1 MKREP
6 NGIFVCFAGHQ
17 QINQGHI
24 PPHLQG
30 YHPRPSVPPH
40 SVMVSQAQ
48 PSSTSAG
55 TSELR
60 AVLSQPSK
68 LAQQEQQLIQQR
80 LQQQQQLAQQQQRER
95 EAREREAV
103 AREREAVAREREARE
118 REAVAREREARER
131 EAVARER
138 EARERETREREAVAR
153 EREAREREQ
162 HLGPRTPLQERQSP
176 GAPIMSAVHRL
187 PFPIQEAVRPSKH
200 AEPKVSPSAL
210 EARASHVQPPTD
222 YHLPKDVRDSRPGS
236 AFNPPDGRL
245 PTHPA
250 DARAPGMPHPE
261 RIGVPPH
268 LYPGDV
274 RFPHPGI
281 YPSGA
286 LSLGVGP
293 RMGMDPRMMF
303 PPGSAEHLQYLQ
315 QMAFAD
321 KQMQNLIAQ
330 QHGMQHSPHELP
342 LPDRVGSRPPSRP
355 TSAQPSPGV
364 TPSPHPQHSPGA
376 LQPHQPHPGMVPAPP
391 AQGRPSIPG
400 GPVIMGTGHE
410 APLPGPSD
418 PLFMLLQVSCS
429 ICGYYHL
436 ILRFMTNRKGI
447 LTHEYYLLF

>member
-6 NGIFVCFAGHQ
+6 NGILVCFAGHQ

-131 EAVARER
+131 E
-138 EARERETREREAVAR
+138 TREREAVAR
-153 EREAREREQ
+153 EREQ
-162 HLGPRTPLQERQSP
+162 HLRPRTPLQERQSP

-274 RFPHPGI
+274 RFPHPGM

-315 QMAFAD
+315 HMAFAD

-429 ICGYYHL
+429 ICGSYHL

>member
-1 MKREP
+1 MHMNETEL
-6 NGIFVCFAGHQ
+6 NCTFIFGFAGHQ

-30 YHPRPSVPPH
+30 YHPRPGVPPH
-40 SVMVSQAQ
+40 SVMASQAQ
-48 PSSTSAG
+48 PTSTSAG

-95 EAREREAV
+95 EAAAREREAAAREREAV

-118 REAVAREREARER
+118 RETREREA
-131 EAVARER
+131 AVA
-138 EARERETREREAVAR
+138 REREAVAR

-162 HLGPRTPLQERQSP
+162 HLRPRTPLQERQSP

-261 RIGVPPH
+261 RMGVPPH
-268 LYPGDV
+268 MYPGDV
-274 RFPHPGI
+274 RFPHPSM

-286 LSLGVGP
+286 LGLGVGP

-303 PPGSAEHLQYLQ
+303 PPGSAEHLQYMQHL
-315 QMAFAD
+315 AFAD

-342 LPDRVGSRPPSRP
+342 MPERVGSRPPSRP

-391 AQGRPSIPG
+391 AQGRPSIPA
-400 GPVIMGTGHE
+400 GPVLMGTGHE

-418 PLFMLLQVSCS
+418 PLFMLLQVSWCS
-429 ICGYYHL
+429 FCGQ
-436 ILRFMTNRKGI
+436 
-447 LTHEYYLLF
+447 

>member
-6 NGIFVCFAGHQ
+6 NGILVCFAGHQ

-138 EARERETREREAVAR
+138 EARERE
-153 EREAREREQ
+153 Q
-162 HLGPRTPLQERQSP
+162 HLRPRTPLQERQSP

-222 YHLPKDVRDSRPGS
+222 YHLPKDIRDSRPGS

-274 RFPHPGI
+274 RFPHPGM

-293 RMGMDPRMMF
+293 RMGMDPRMMY

-315 QMAFAD
+315 HMAFAD

-429 ICGYYHL
+429 ICGCYHL